1 VLVSFGGKIG
11 YDARLDVALN
21 QVFGPAAAPL
31 ATPAANPAPAAG
43 TAPVPGELR
52 GAVSDLDNALSRL
65 RATEQSGDFAGEG
78 NALADL
84 DKAIKRFQ
92 TANTP
97 PPDH

>member
-1 VLVSFGGKIG
+1 
-11 YDARLDVALN
+11 
-21 QVFGPAAAPL
+21 
-31 ATPAANPAPAAG
+31 
-43 TAPVPGELR
+43 VPGELR